1 LLGAGFILLRQGDKI
16 MKEEPSKIVTTEKL
30 ISSMNGY
37 KATNKDMQC
46 QDFQYELGK
55 TYELPKESPLVLCRS
70 GFHFCEQPSGVWSYY
85 SADDTRIFKI
95 EAWDVLNASFEPGAD
110 FKRVC
115 RKIRFI
121 EEIKIGGNSNTGY
134 RNTGDSN
141 TGDRNTGNSN
151 TGDSNTGNSNTG
163 YRNTGDRN
171 TGNRNT
177 GYRNTG
183 YSNTGDRNTGNS
195 NTGDRNTGDRNTGD
209 SNTGDRNTGD
219 SNTGDRNTGDSN
231 TGYRNTGNS
240 NTGYGN
246 FCDYSTGCFC
256 TKEQPVIVFDK
267 PTKTKREDLP
277 FGLMRELQD
286 KFMQDEDF
294 DTKPFLKIP
303 NATVKKI
310 KELHKK
316 YIKHRQVAV
325 TG

>member
-1 LLGAGFILLRQGDKI
+1 LTLPASGLQSLSVARQAFLLGAGFILLRQGDKI

-121 EEIKIGGNSNTGY
+121 EEIKIGGHSNTGHSNTGNSNTGNRNTGNSNTGNSNTGY
-134 RNTGDSN
+134 SNTGDSN
-141 TGDRNTGNSN
+141 TGHSNTGHSNTGHSNTGNSNTGNRNTGNSNTGNRNTGSRNTGNSN
-151 TGDSNTGNSNTG
+151 TGDSNTGH
-163 YRNTGDRN
+163 
-171 TGNRNT
+171 
-177 GYRNTG
+177 
-183 YSNTGDRNTGNS
+183 SNTGD
-195 NTGDRNTGDRNTGD
+195 
-209 SNTGDRNTGD
+209 
-219 SNTGDRNTGDSN
+219 
-231 TGYRNTGNS
+231 
-240 NTGYGN
+240 GN

>member
-1 LLGAGFILLRQGDKI
+1 LTLPASGLQSLSVARQAFLLGAGFILLRQGDRI

-121 EEIKIGGNSNTGY
+121 EEIKIGGDRNTGNSNTGY
-134 RNTGDSN
+134 SNTGDRNTGYSNTGDWNTGHWNTGDSN
-141 TGDRNTGNSN
+141 TGDRNTGYSN
-151 TGDSNTGNSNTG
+151 TGDWNTGN
-163 YRNTGDRN
+163 
-171 TGNRNT
+171 
-177 GYRNTG
+177 RNTG
-183 YSNTGDRNTGNS
+183 YSNTGD
-195 NTGDRNTGDRNTGD
+195 
-209 SNTGDRNTGD
+209 
-219 SNTGDRNTGDSN
+219 
-231 TGYRNTGNS
+231 S

>member
-1 LLGAGFILLRQGDKI
+1 

-134 RNTGDSN
+134 SN
-141 TGDRNTGNSN
+141 TGD
-151 TGDSNTGNSNTG
+151 
-163 YRNTGDRN
+163 
-171 TGNRNT
+171 RNT

-195 NTGDRNTGDRNTGD
+195 NTGYRNTGDRNTGYSNTGDWNTGHWNTGD
-209 SNTGDRNTGD
+209 SNTGDRNTGY
-219 SNTGDRNTGDSN
+219 SNTGDWNTGNRNTGYSN
-231 TGYRNTGNS
+231 TGDS

-277 FGLMRELQD
+277 FG
-286 KFMQDEDF
+286 
-294 DTKPFLKIP
+294 
-303 NATVKKI
+303 
-310 KELHKK
+310 
-316 YIKHRQVAV
+316 
-325 TG
+325 